1 MGSRISTRVVADT
14 NDFTSKLKK
23 AGGIANNFGISL
35 IAVGTIAAAVG
46 VKAIRMSADFETALT
61 KMNTLAGASKKEI
74 AGFREEILK
83 LSKET
88 GRGPQELAE
97 ALYFISSSGLQ
108 GKEAM
113 EALTSSAQ
121 AARIG
126 MGDTIVVADALTVI
140 LNAYGKEAISSAEA
154 TDLMWRSIRAGKAEA
169 NEFAGSLGTVIPF
182 AAELGVKFEEV
193 ATAMAV
199 LTRVLDTDLAATAL
213 KNMFA
218 VVLKDSDKFKES
230 LGKLG
235 KTQAELANDI
245 RQNGALPTMIDL
257 AKAMKEHNVIVGEM
271 FPDMRSLL
279 GFLSLTGEKAGIV
292 TEVTKEM
299 TDQMI
304 DFNTSIKDT
313 SETLNDKLNIKLAA
327 LDVLLIQTGE
337 ALTRFALDDGAELRF
352 SALSP
357 LIAAQI
363 IGWKALKVVIDDAK
377 RALGVGVDVGPT
389 RQDEYEAAVKSG
401 KEISNARVQLAKE
414 EAAKAEALKLAEA
427 AKALAA
433 KEKAEKDAID
443 RLAEYNR
450 KNKFDGLAT
459 NKRVGNSI
467 PGDELITADK
477 GPMTGVIEDYNMELE
492 KAVDTSEKL
501 AKPVRDFADIWKNDV
516 IPALEFAAQSLGRL
530 TSIAAMD
537 INNQMAA
544 IDAKQSKEREAMEE
558 SGAGREALAA
568 LDKKHDK
575 ERTRIQA
582 KAAQQNKM
590 LGMANAAVN
599 TAVAVTKALADGG
612 PILAAIVGAMGA
624 AEIAVIASTPIP
636 SFDIGTTSFRGGQ
649 AILHPGE
656 TLSNLPEGTKI
667 KSKGMSRMDDGLNGK
682 VLLSKI
688 QGDEFVVFLAD
699 QQRKYGSR

>member
-46 VKAIRMSADFETALT
+46 VKAVRMSADFETALT

-218 VVLKDSDKFKES
+218 VVLKDSPKMVEA

-235 KTQAELANDI
+235 KTQAELASDI
-245 RQNGALPTMIDL
+245 RSNGALPTMIKL
-257 AKAMKEHNVIVGEM
+257 AEAMKEHGVIVGEM

-299 TDQMI
+299 TNKMI
-304 DFNTSIKDT
+304 DFNTSIEDT
-313 SETLNDKLNIKLAA
+313 SDTLNDKLNIKLAA
-327 LDVLLIQTGE
+327 LDVLLIQVGE
-337 ALTRFALDDGAELRF
+337 SLTRFALDDGAEIRF
-352 SALSP
+352 SELNWM
-357 LIAAQI
+357 IAAQI
-363 IGWKALKVVIDDAK
+363 AAWKALKKAK
-377 RALGVGVDVGPT
+377 EAFTDLPSFFDEGEIISDPRAGSAAIT
-389 RQDEYEAAVKSG
+389 RLREESAK
-401 KEISNARVQLAKE
+401 RVQLAKE

-516 IPALEFAAQSLGRL
+516 IPALEFASQSLGRL
-530 TSIAAMD
+530 TSIHAMSMQ
-537 INNQMAA
+537 NQMAA
-544 IDAKQSKEREAMEE
+544 IDAKQAKEREAMEE
-558 SGAGREALAA
+558 SGASRDELAE
-568 LDKKHDK
+568 LDKKHKK
-575 ERTRIQA
+575 EKTKAEA
-582 KAAQQNKM
+582 KAAEQNKM
-590 LGMANAAVN
+590 LGIANAAVN
-599 TAVAVTKALADGG
+599 TAVAVTASLPNLVLAG
-612 PILAAIVGAMGA
+612 IVGALGA

-636 SFDIGTTSFRGGQ
+636 SFAVGTTSFRGGQ